1 MSNRTKLLLTN
12 GRECEIGSCPCDERG
27 DKLRALVDSAAAEGM
42 TMGAIHKAYTE
53 LALEALALF
62 SPGLPRET
70 ALAGLDFALCCKI
83 RTLLWNF
90 KADEA

>member
-1 MSNRTKLLLTN
+1 MSRVKLTLAN

-70 ALAGLDFALCCKI
+70 ALSGLDFGLCCKI

>member
-27 DKLRALVDSAAAEGM
+27 DKLRALVDSIGPDLK
-42 TMGAIHKAYTE
+42 MGAIQKAYTE

-62 SPGLPRET
+62 SPGIDQKTARE
-70 ALAGLDFALCCKI
+70 GLDMETCYRI
-83 RTLLWNF
+83 RMALWNPPS
-90 KADEA
+90 A

>member
-1 MSNRTKLLLTN
+1 
-12 GRECEIGSCPCDERG
+12 
-27 DKLRALVDSAAAEGM
+27 
-42 TMGAIHKAYTE
+42 MGAIQKAYTE

-70 ALAGLDFALCCKI
+70 ALSGLDFALCCKI